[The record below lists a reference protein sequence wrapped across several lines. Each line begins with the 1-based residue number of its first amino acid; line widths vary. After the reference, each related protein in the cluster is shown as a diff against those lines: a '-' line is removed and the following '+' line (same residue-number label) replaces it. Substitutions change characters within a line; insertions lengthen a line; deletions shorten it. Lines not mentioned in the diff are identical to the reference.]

1 MPADTDIIICV
12 DLDERIMVNWRQ
24 ALMNLDP
31 KINIFNFYRR
41 DVTKNYV
48 GQYVPMLRIF
58 RNNGKTKWYYPV
70 HETLGDIN
78 TGINVDCPNIPIY
91 VEHYEDNNSTK

>member
-1 MPADTDIIICV
+1 
-12 DLDERIMVNWRQ
+12 MVNWRQ